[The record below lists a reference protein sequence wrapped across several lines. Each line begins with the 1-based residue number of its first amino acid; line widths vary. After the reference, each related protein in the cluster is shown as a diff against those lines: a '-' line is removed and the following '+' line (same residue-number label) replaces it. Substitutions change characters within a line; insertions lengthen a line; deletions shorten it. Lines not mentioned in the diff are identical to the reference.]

1 MTSGSEELVAS
12 VPDMPE
18 SVVDTNLSNYSGYYD
33 DWDNSEEIECPSCY
47 GTGLDRDE
55 IYDCQECYGE
65 GYISI

>member
-1 MTSGSEELVAS
+1 
-12 VPDMPE
+12 MPE